1 MKNVLTITVLTL
13 GFASQALAGNPAP
26 AHVPAV
32 ENVAAP
38 VTARTDWSGFYI
50 GGMVSFNGGDAQAF
64 RNDVQIASFPLDA
77 TTAFGGFAGYNKQ
90 VNSFVFGAEVAYT
103 FGDIYPTGLA
113 MSYYTDRVDAKA
125 RVGYSLGRA
134 MVYAVAGYSW
144 ADFSDGGALYPGSGM
159 NYGVGVDVMMGER
172 FFVGAEYLMRDMV
185 GTAIGANRVDGT
197 INSTTIRAGIKF

>member
-26 AHVPAV
+26 APVPAV
-32 ENVAAP
+32 VNVAAP
-38 VTARTDWSGFYI
+38 AAAGADWSGFYV
-50 GGMVSFNGGDAQAF
+50 GGMVSFDGGDAQGF
-64 RNDVQIASFPLDA
+64 TNDAQVNAISLDP

-103 FGDIYPTGLA
+103 TGDIYVTGL
-113 MSYYTDRVDAKA
+113 SSSFYTDRVDAKA

-134 MVYAVAGYSW
+134 MVYGVAGYSW
-144 ADFSDGGALYPGSGM
+144 ADVLDAGDLFPGSGM
-159 NYGVGVDVMMGER
+159 NYGVGVDVKVGER

-185 GTAIGANRVDGT
+185 GTTVGVNRVDGT
-197 INSTTIRAGIKF
+197 INSATIRAGIKF